1 MSWRGSPGQ
10 TAVDERYARH
20 LCDLHFPQWLRR
32 VGVVFGR
39 KLRAHGEGSAPGAAA
54 ASAAWERR
62 RDRIRQQPQRVVAS
76 SRHDFGLRRA
86 AELGPGCTGAQVPK
100 LEILLL
106 PYQLIVCS
114 TVAT

>member
-1 MSWRGSPGQ
+1 M
-10 TAVDERYARH
+10 H
-20 LCDLHFPQWLRR
+20 LFDLHFLQWLRW
-32 VGVVFGR
+32 VGIVFGR
-39 KLRAHGEGSAPGAAA
+39 KLRVHGEGSAPGAA

-86 AELGPGCTGAQVPK
+86 AELGPGCTGAQVLK
-100 LEILLL
+100 LKILLL
-106 PYQLIVCS
+106 PYQLIVFS